1 MTFVFL
7 TVPLHRQIFD
17 KVKQNFSLNQIH
29 NTMER
34 DFTKMEE
41 TMQQFR
47 EEREEIKDRC
57 SLKCAQIQL
66 DADTKKNQAR
76 SDMGE
81 ELIILAKRKDAYM
94 NDYREWKRQQHLIAD
109 EDME

>member
-1 MTFVFL
+1 M
-7 TVPLHRQIFD
+7 HRQIFD

-29 NTMER
+29 ITMER
-34 DFTKMEE
+34 DFTKLEE
-41 TMQQFR
+41 TLQQFR
-47 EEREEIKDRC
+47 AERAEITSRC
-57 SLKCAQIQL
+57 DMKCAQIQI

-81 ELIILAKRKDAYM
+81 ELILLAKRKDAYL
-94 NDYREWKRQQHLIAD
+94 NDYREWKHQQHLIAD

>member
-1 MTFVFL
+1 M
-7 TVPLHRQIFD
+7 HHQIFD

-29 NTMER
+29 ITMER
-34 DFTKMEE
+34 DFTKIEE
-41 TMQQFR
+41 TLQQFR
-47 EEREEIKDRC
+47 AERAEITSRC
-57 SLKCAQIQL
+57 DMKCAQIQL

-94 NDYREWKRQQHLIAD
+94 NDYREWKRQQHLTGE
-109 EDME
+109 EDMQ